1 MVSSD
6 WKVFGIDM
14 HCLLNCERGEKVASR
29 VGFGSLECMSAGE
42 GADQEEEKWSRE
54 FRGSAAWCRY
64 GETGGGLRHQQVG
77 DMGRGIWHLAI
88 LPSSYFCFG
97 FKQSEA
103 KPSAAAACVKAR
115 RPGGVGGF
123 WPPASP
129 SPGHDSRE
137 AASAPPSNFVLTPP
151 AYMLSRCTSHIC
163 HVHSQQ
169 NNVFRPFSGL
179 HQAVYCLL
187 TWEVFLLTHED
198 AVQSQDKP
206 GGSHSTCTRALL
218 GNSEYYKVQCRGNFR
233 LSGLVSV
240 AFFFPVNFHT
250 HHCH

>member
-1 MVSSD
+1 MISQGDSMVSSD

-115 RPGGVGGF
+115 RPGG
-123 WPPASP
+123 WLLAS
-129 SPGHDSRE
+129 SVS
-137 AASAPPSNFVLTPP
+137 
-151 AYMLSRCTSHIC
+151 I
-163 HVHSQQ
+163 
-169 NNVFRPFSGL
+169 
-179 HQAVYCLL
+179 
-187 TWEVFLLTHED
+187 
-198 AVQSQDKP
+198 
-206 GGSHSTCTRALL
+206 TR
-218 GNSEYYKVQCRGNFR
+218 
-233 LSGLVSV
+233 
-240 AFFFPVNFHT
+240 T
-250 HHCH
+250 

>member
-1 MVSSD
+1 MVSGVPRLRSLVPL
-6 WKVFGIDM
+6 WRNWRRTAPPAGRRHGTGHM
-14 HCLLNCERGEKVASR
+14 ASGHLALLLLLLWVQAERG
-29 VGFGSLECMSAGE
+29 
-42 GADQEEEKWSRE
+42 QTI
-54 FRGSAAWCRY
+54 RGSSLC
-64 GETGGGLRHQQVG
+64 
-77 DMGRGIWHLAI
+77 
-88 LPSSYFCFG
+88 
-97 FKQSEA
+97 QS
-103 KPSAAAACVKAR
+103 PKAR
-115 RPGGVGGF
+115 WVGGF

-163 HVHSQQ
+163 HVHFQQ
-169 NNVFRPFSGL
+169 NNVFRPFSGI

-206 GGSHSTCTRALL
+206 GGSHSTWTRALL

-240 AFFFPVNFHT
+240 AFFFPVN
-250 HHCH
+250 